1 MELFSRNSRQW
12 KYGTVNTQHQEH
24 RYDAPRIHR
33 IRAEVTRCGIPG
45 EREPKAGE
53 GRAIRSVK
61 AQTRSRNGFP
71 SFRDVFCIASPGSL
85 SQE

>member
-1 MELFSRNSRQW
+1 MELFSRNSQHW
-12 KYGTVNTQHQEH
+12 KYGTVNAQHQEH

-33 IRAEVTRCGIPG
+33 IRAEVTRCVIPG
-45 EREPKAGE
+45 EREPKAARE
-53 GRAIRSVK
+53 GIRSVK